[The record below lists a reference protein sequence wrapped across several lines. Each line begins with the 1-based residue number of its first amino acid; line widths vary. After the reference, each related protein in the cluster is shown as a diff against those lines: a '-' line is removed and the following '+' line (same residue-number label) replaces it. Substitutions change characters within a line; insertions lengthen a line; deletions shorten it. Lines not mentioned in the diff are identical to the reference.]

1 MKKLLI
7 AVVSLPGVKSH
18 GHQVYQFTTP
28 DIFGK
33 KVLLNGK
40 ELKLAA
46 NGSLPVI
53 QGRLQPQAG
62 ITLNP
67 LSYCFVIF
75 K

>member
-1 MKKLLI
+1 
-7 AVVSLPGVKSH
+7 LPGVKSQ
-18 GHQVYQFTTP
+18 GYKVYQFTTP
-28 DIFGK
+28 DIFST

-46 NGSLPVI
+46 DGSLPVI

-62 ITLNP
+62 IPGITLNP
-67 LSYCFVIF
+67 LSYCFVTF